1 VSVAGVERAGKEMPQ
16 MKMNMKRIG
25 LGVAL
30 VGLTLAASSM
40 ALAHGREGRCDGDRA
55 GKTPEERA
63 QHAAERFQRADKNN
77 DGFLTPDEVGEKRW
91 ERIKV
96 ADTNNDGKVSKAELE
111 QAHKDGKLGH
121 HGKKAS

>member
-1 VSVAGVERAGKEMPQ
+1 MTT
-16 MKMNMKRIG
+16 NMKRIG
-25 LGVAL
+25 FGAAL
-30 VGLTLAASSM
+30 AGLALAASS
-40 ALAHGREGRCDGDRA
+40 ALAHGGDGRCGEHSA
-55 GKTPEERA
+55 KTPEERA
-63 QHAAERFQRADKNN
+63 QRAAERFQKADKNN
-77 DGFLTPDEVGEKRW
+77 DGFLTRDEVGEKRW